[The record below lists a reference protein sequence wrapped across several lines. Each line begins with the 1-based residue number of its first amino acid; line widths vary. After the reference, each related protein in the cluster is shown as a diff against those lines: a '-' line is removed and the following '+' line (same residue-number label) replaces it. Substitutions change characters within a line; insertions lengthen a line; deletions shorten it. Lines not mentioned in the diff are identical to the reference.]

1 VAQAA
6 PGPEPVA
13 LAVLQKATGYASAE
27 LEAAVQGA
35 LNEHRLVRLGSGYL
49 AATAYHALLR
59 ALNELAAGFHAQ
71 YPLRAGIPREEL
83 RSRLGVK
90 QATLQLLLDSQSEV
104 IPQGTALRLAE
115 HEIRFTPRQER
126 AIAEA
131 HARYAEAPYTPP
143 SYAETAAITGED
155 VLRALIERGDLVQIA
170 EDVLLSAGIYAEMT
184 QGALAIIDAEGT
196 VSAKALRDRFNTS
209 RKYAIALL
217 EYLDSQGITRRVG
230 DERVRGKNAPA

>member
-1 VAQAA
+1 MVAD
-6 PGPEPVA
+6 
-13 LAVLQKATGYASAE
+13 
-27 LEAAVQGA
+27 
-35 LNEHRLVRLGSGYL
+35 
-49 AATAYHALLR
+49 
-59 ALNELAAGFHAQ
+59 FHAQ

-104 IPQGTALRLAE
+104 RAQGTAVKHND

-126 AIAEA
+126 AIDDALT
-131 HARYAEAPYTPP
+131 RFREAPYAPP

-155 VLRALIERGDLVQIA
+155 VLRALVERGDLAQIA
-170 EDVLLSAGIYAEMT
+170 EDVLLSAAVYGEMT

-230 DERVRGKNAPA
+230 DERVRGKNAPT